1 METFSQSF
9 GETLWWNFMK
19 LHHEISHEIL
29 NYEISYLY
37 KSRKFVIRLRRLHF
51 QNYKLQREVLK
62 LTFSHTLHYHLT
74 TIFQNR
80 ILTWWL
86 CEHTE
91 HYKLLRFTQLYKGS
105 FKVWQ
110 LFFWICILF
119 ETLWNFAKLCEKL
132 KFQLNF
138 ENLKF
143 QVLSGDSSVTTIHLF
158 DPNS

>member
-74 TIFQNR
+74 TILQNH
-80 ILTWWL
+80 ILAWWL
-86 CEHTE
+86 SEHTE

-110 LFFWICILF
+110 LFFGF
-119 ETLWNFAKLCEKL
+119 VFYSKLCETLRNFVKNWNSSSIL
-132 KFQLNF
+132 KTWNF
-138 ENLKF
+138 RSLVGTA
-143 QVLSGDSSVTTIHLF
+143 Q
-158 DPNS
+158 